1 MSAARRRSG
10 AHAPWARGRSARRI
24 RGGPIGERPATA
36 LAVPMTG
43 RSAGFPG
50 WLWPGVTA
58 ASVIAIIAI
67 AAFSAL
73 WRHAPAHPWRPLLAD
88 SYLWHVVSFT
98 FIQALLSA
106 LCSTLP
112 AVALARA
119 LYRRRFPGRALL
131 LRFCGMTLV
140 LPVLVGVFGIM
151 SVFGQQGWLTQLCR
165 LLHVEYGFSPYGLNG
180 ILLAHVFFNLP
191 LATRL
196 LLQALE
202 SIPVEQRQLAA
213 QLGMSAGPFFRLVEW
228 PYLCRQLLPAAAL
241 IFMLCFAS
249 FATVLALGGGPRA
262 TTIELAIYQALSYDF
277 DVGRAALLAL
287 IQMVCC
293 LGLVMLSQR
302 LAGALPVGHS
312 QHVRWRERQTA
323 PGGILCDGLIIL
335 AALLFLVP
343 PLLAV
348 VIDGLSG
355 SLLTVLT
362 QTALWRAVFTSL
374 SIALCAGLLCLLLTA
389 MLLWSSRELRLRQ
402 RRLGAQLLDLSGMVI
417 LAMPGIVLA
426 TGFFL
431 LAMDSG
437 GLPASPAPVVILANA
452 LMAIPYALKVLE
464 SPMQDVA
471 DRYRQLCLALDL
483 RGLNR
488 LRLVEWRAL
497 RQPAGRALA
506 FASILSLGDF
516 GVIALFGSEDF
527 RTLPLYLYQQIGAY
541 RSQDG
546 AVTALLLLLLC
557 LLLFSLFETL
567 SGSHDNAG

>member
-10 AHAPWARGRSARRI
+10 A
-24 RGGPIGERPATA
+24 RPAQLTRRWVRHDGPVTPP
-36 LAVPMTG
+36 AVAGPPAG
-43 RSAGFPG
+43 RFAGVHG
-50 WLWPGVTA
+50 WLWPGVAA
-58 ASVIAIIAI
+58 ASVIAFIAF

-73 WRHAPAHPWRPLLAD
+73 WRHAPTQPWRPLLAD
-88 SYLWHVVSFT
+88 RYMWHVVTFT
-98 FIQALLSA
+98 FMQALLSA

-151 SVFGQQGWLTQLCR
+151 SVFGQQGWLAQLCR
-165 LLHVEYGFSPYGLNG
+165 GLHVEYGFSPYDLGG

-196 LLQALE
+196 LLEALE
-202 SIPVEQRQLAA
+202 GIPVEQRQLAA

-228 PYLCRQLLPAAAL
+228 PYLRRQLLPAAAL

-249 FATVLALGGGPRA
+249 FAPVLALGGGPRA

-287 IQMVCC
+287 VQMVCC

-312 QHVRWRERQTA
+312 HHARWRDRQTA
-323 PGGILCDGLIIL
+323 PGGKVCDGLIIL
-335 AALLFLVP
+335 AALLLLLP

-348 VIDGLSG
+348 VIGGLNG
-355 SLLTVLT
+355 DLRAVLD

-374 SIALCAGLLCLLLTA
+374 SIALCAGLLCLLLTG

-402 RRLGAQLLDLSGMVI
+402 RRLCAQLLDLSGMVI

-431 LAMDSG
+431 LAIDSG
-437 GLPASPAPVVILANA
+437 RLPASPAPVVILANA

-471 DRYRQLCLALDL
+471 ERYRQLCLALNIF
-483 RGLNR
+483 GLNR

-527 RTLPLYLYQQIGAY
+527 RTLPLYLYQQIGTY

-546 AVTALLLLLLC
+546 ALTALVLLLLC
-557 LLLFSLFETL
+557 LLLFTLFEKL
-567 SGSHDNAG
+567 SGSNDNAG

>member
-1 MSAARRRSG
+1 
-10 AHAPWARGRSARRI
+10 
-24 RGGPIGERPATA
+24 
-36 LAVPMTG
+36 MTG
-43 RSAGFPG
+43 RNAGFPG
-50 WLWPGVTA
+50 WLWPGVAA

-106 LCSTLP
+106 LCATLP

-151 SVFGQQGWLTQLCR
+151 SVFGQQGWLAQLCR
-165 LLHVEYGFSPYGLNG
+165 LLHVEYGFSPYGLSG

-228 PYLCRQLLPAAAL
+228 PYLRRQLLPAAAL

-249 FATVLALGGGPRA
+249 FATV
-262 TTIELAIYQALSYDF
+262 
-277 DVGRAALLAL
+277 LAL

-312 QHVRWRERQTA
+312 QHARWRERQTA

-348 VIDGLSG
+348 VIGGLSG

-426 TGFFL
+426 TVFFL